1 MKVELI
7 GVRSIDFTTKEGNDI
22 SGIKLFV
29 AYPEEDVYGNVAE
42 SRFINVAES
51 RFISDRVFESFGV
64 PIKDLI
70 SCIGGKIDMEIN
82 PKGKICGITCLNK

>member
-29 AYPEEDVYGNVAE
+29 AYPEEDVYGNA
-42 SRFINVAES
+42 AES

>member
-29 AYPEEDVYGNVAE
+29 AYPEEDVYG
-42 SRFINVAES
+42 NVAES